1 MKFIHSA
8 DWQLGARFAQFETKS
23 ESLRQAR
30 LDTLRATLKIAR
42 DRQADAFIIAGDLF
56 QDNQVS
62 DSLVAAVLELFR
74 EFGSVPIFVLPG
86 NHDPHTGPD
95 SIWNRKIF
103 ANAPSNLTIFREP
116 KVVEHAGVYLI
127 ASPLTQKVSTID
139 PSRRIDDLV
148 KSLPSD
154 AIKIGIT
161 HGALAIPGKHQPND
175 FPIDPA
181 AATRSGVDYLAIGH
195 WHNWQVY
202 DNGRLVMPGTPEPDN
217 FGQAESGFVA
227 CVEIKAHNGEP
238 PAVEKVLVR
247 KLYWEVL
254 EFDFLDMDNAK
265 LKLQQQI
272 GSLSEH
278 ANQCVLRVVLKGSAP
293 PSLLESSRQWIDS
306 ELASLLITQIID
318 QSSVVLSAAELQ
330 QVQQDHPLLA
340 QVLNDLTHLEH
351 LVTGSP
357 SPVTHDSSAV
367 ISLAEAQQLAT
378 NGKIDFNALKSTHFN
393 LARQVLFQK
402 LREVE
407 K

>member
-8 DWQLGARFAQFETKS
+8 DWQLGARFAQFEAKS
-23 ESLRQAR
+23 ETLRQAR
-30 LDTLRATLKIAR
+30 LDTLRAALKTAR
-42 DRQADAFIIAGDLF
+42 DRQVDAFIIAGDLF
-56 QDNQVS
+56 QDNQIS

-95 SIWNRKIF
+95 SIWSRRIF
-103 ANAPSNLTIFREP
+103 ANAPPNLTIFLEP
-116 KVVEHAGVYLI
+116 KVVEQAGAYLI

-139 PSRRIDDLV
+139 PSRRIDELA

-217 FGQAESGFVA
+217 FDQAESGFVA
-227 CVEIKAHNGEP
+227 CVEIKAHKDAL
-238 PAVEKVLVR
+238 PAVEKVLVT
-247 KLYWEVL
+247 KLRWEIL
-254 EFDFLDMDNAK
+254 EFDFLDIDNAK
-265 LKLQQQI
+265 IKLQQQI
-272 GSLSEH
+272 GLLSEH
-278 ANQCVLRVVLKGSAP
+278 ANQRVLRIVLRGSAS
-293 PSLLESSRQWIDS
+293 PSVLESSKQWITS
-306 ELASLLITQIID
+306 ELSSFLVTQIID
-318 QSSVVLSAAELQ
+318 QSSVVLSSAELQ

-351 LVTGSP
+351 LLAGSP
-357 SPVTHDSSAV
+357 LPVAHDSSAV

-393 LARQVLFQK
+393 LARQILFQK